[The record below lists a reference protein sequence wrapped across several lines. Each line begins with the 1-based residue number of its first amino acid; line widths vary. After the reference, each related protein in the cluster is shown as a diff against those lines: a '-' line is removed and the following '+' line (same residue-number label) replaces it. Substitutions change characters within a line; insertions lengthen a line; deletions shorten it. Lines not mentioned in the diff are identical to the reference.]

1 MVLKKFI
8 KIISVTLVS
17 LVIINFSLNAKVR
30 DNDAYFS
37 KQEGIKI
44 IDELKDLGKT
54 DYDYEHFYYYYPG
67 ELMWYVQK
75 CLKNEN
81 NEINYAW
88 KNLDQITK
96 LITYE
101 LGSKILNYKNQAVNT
116 VICNSYGNPNL
127 QSELE
132 QSISG
137 IFEILKNIYG
147 DTELQNTQ
155 KHILNKLKDSEVIS
169 NPNELIFYKKF
180 IEDALN
186 DSLGPI
192 INLYNKD
199 FSKVIVTIPA
209 SKFAQL
215 KIVGDD
221 EYSYLTKF
229 GTIGGKIRKEEIN
242 NLNEYEFINEYVIQ
256 KQKVKLIKKK
266 EEDKEPE
273 KLEQKIES
281 FDVLAELSKND
292 LILLQEN
299 LKLLEFY
306 QGSIDGI
313 FGQNTLNA
321 LKKWIKSKEYEEI
334 FKEKYVEDISREANL
349 KKDNLITLSKNAAE
363 KLSISSLSDN
373 DLVFLLKKSSNNFTR
388 DLEGNFI
395 YLGADKIKV
404 CQLQEVSNDDFLKF
418 STDNFKQQFLKS
430 TNNVKCDRNINDSEV
445 ILFQKNNFINL
456 SSNIYFELSENYE
469 VLYLSLFEKFQK
481 ELDDKEKK
489 KNEIIQKRKETISEI
504 IKGIKD
510 KNLVDYAFIK
520 VEPGNI
526 CIDQEIEIE
535 NSISLKEFLINN
547 DQYLPDDFQSEILF
561 MTLNDVFIG
570 LKTAQCG
577 YVLSNAKNLKLI
589 LDGLIRDDLNY
600 QFVPI
605 IIKKTDIKDS
615 NIKEQSDDNKNNQKD
630 VINSSNSI
638 SENFIPKEN
647 NKTVEPEN
655 ILKNKK
661 LILKSDLMLVSSND
675 ESCPD
680 IITFSFFNNST
691 FELYYDT
698 CNPKGNLLTLTGNYE
713 TYSDSNNQIKVTTSY
728 AFDGKDYEDYLI
740 FNFQDKIELASL
752 ESVFVYWGGN
762 WDSYREYFLSESG
775 EIESRKNQSNSE
787 KIEVNKNNAITFLK
801 INQSMSNLKKAKILQ
816 AEGYD
821 CAEILGSFACGKGNN
836 QIQIHE
842 KRVQFNCNSFN
853 GCSYKQSEV
862 ISNLSENLGIDIY
875 QTEIISTGSGTYTA
889 TCGDG
894 PDGDR
899 ICVLENNGTDVWL
912 YKGSLGASKMKF

>member
-1 MVLKKFI
+1 MVSFLKKNLLIFFLIFFVGQNAHSLNFKDGEKTMDCDDFISEQAKSMASKNEQINEGNAYYNCREDNSLIDYYFKIGNEKDNYEGAKFDYMGAGIGIVEECLSDDIELLNAWSNLEEIFYLLNYEFGARLSKGKNGTRRWLDCEKNYVMDVKEIKNEITGIANFIKQKYGEKELVNVLDFLDEQIVLKSNNSQNNFEFYTNLFNEIRADQNLTNI
-8 KIISVTLVS
+8 KI
-17 LVIINFSLNAKVR
+17 
-30 DNDAYFS
+30 
-37 KQEGIKI
+37 
-44 IDELKDLGKT
+44 
-54 DYDYEHFYYYYPG
+54 
-67 ELMWYVQK
+67 
-75 CLKNEN
+75 
-81 NEINYAW
+81 
-88 KNLDQITK
+88 
-96 LITYE
+96 
-101 LGSKILNYKNQAVNT
+101 
-116 VICNSYGNPNL
+116 
-127 QSELE
+127 
-132 QSISG
+132 
-137 IFEILKNIYG
+137 
-147 DTELQNTQ
+147 
-155 KHILNKLKDSEVIS
+155 
-169 NPNELIFYKKF
+169 
-180 IEDALN
+180 
-186 DSLGPI
+186 
-192 INLYNKD
+192 
-199 FSKVIVTIPA
+199 
-209 SKFAQL
+209 
-215 KIVGDD
+215 
-221 EYSYLTKF
+221 
-229 GTIGGKIRKEEIN
+229 EE
-242 NLNEYEFINEYVIQ
+242 
-256 KQKVKLIKKK
+256 KK
-266 EEDKEPE
+266 EKEDKEPE
-273 KLEQKIES
+273 KLEQKNDS
-281 FDVLAELSKND
+281 FDVLAELSKNE

-334 FKEKYVEDISREANL
+334 FKEKYLEDISREANL
-349 KKDNLITLSKNAAE
+349 KKDNLVTLSKNAAE

-373 DLVFLLKKSSNNFTR
+373 DLVFLLKKSSDNFTR

-430 TNNVKCDRNINDSEV
+430 TNNVKCDRNINDTEV

-469 VLYLSLFEKFQK
+469 ILYLSLFEKFQK
-481 ELDDKEKK
+481 ELDDEEKK

-520 VEPGNI
+520 VESGNI

-535 NSISLKEFLINN
+535 NSISLKEFLKNN

-561 MTLNDVFIG
+561 MALNDVFIG

-728 AFDGKDYEDYLI
+728 AFDDKDYEYYLI
-740 FNFQDKIELASL
+740 FNFQDKI
-752 ESVFVYWGGN
+752 
-762 WDSYREYFLSESG
+762 
-775 EIESRKNQSNSE
+775 
-787 KIEVNKNNAITFLK
+787 
-801 INQSMSNLKKAKILQ
+801 
-816 AEGYD
+816 
-821 CAEILGSFACGKGNN
+821 
-836 QIQIHE
+836 
-842 KRVQFNCNSFN
+842 
-853 GCSYKQSEV
+853 
-862 ISNLSENLGIDIY
+862 
-875 QTEIISTGSGTYTA
+875 
-889 TCGDG
+889 
-894 PDGDR
+894 
-899 ICVLENNGTDVWL
+899 
-912 YKGSLGASKMKF
+912 